1 MKKSL
6 LALAALSTIAGVAQA
21 QSSVTLYGTM
31 DASFAYVQNAGQAD
45 STKQITPTPTMQPNG
60 TAGSGSTAS
69 FATGNLVSGL
79 VDGAFSSSVWGLK
92 GSEDLGGGM
101 KAIFQAEG
109 DLSSNNGGTM
119 QNGLFRR
126 GAFVGLQGGFG
137 EITLGLR
144 GNPLVASHAGTMPV
158 SNNSFNVGVK
168 TAMGFGDDFTKN
180 ALTYVTPVMN
190 GLQATIQYGA
200 SNTVDQAVNGTALI
214 AAATYVVGN
223 FDARIAYQTRNG
235 IDAAGGTQNPTGC
248 PMPAV
253 DLTATSTSTTT
264 PSAGTATTTTTTALA
279 CSPAP
284 GTTSSTFA
292 YMADGVVQ
300 SAAVASPAG
309 NKTTYLAGMKYKVSP
324 ALQVGVAWVH
334 NDYSSLAQANTQ
346 NNVTSAVGQTLGA
359 GYYSINALELGVG
372 YQASPNLLVGANY
385 AITTQDSSLYQ
396 LVATYSLS
404 KRTNVYAMVDVAQN
418 GAGAYQGSG
427 AAVGNFQPFFTNTTT
442 SPTANIT
449 GGAALPNTTQSGVA
463 IGVKHTF

>member
-45 STKQITPTPTMQPNG
+45 STSQGTLKSTAQPNG
-60 TAGSGSTAS
+60 TAGSGSTTN

-109 DLSSNNGGTM
+109 DLSPNNGGTM
-119 QNGLFRR
+119 QNGIFRR

-144 GNPLVASHAGTMPV
+144 ANPLVAAHAGTMPV

-180 ALTYVTPVMN
+180 ALTYVTPQMN

-214 AAATYVVGN
+214 AAATYAVGN

-248 PMPAV
+248 PMPVA
-253 DLTATSTSTTT
+253 DLTCTATGA
-264 PSAGTATTTTTTALA
+264 PSATA
-279 CSPAP
+279 SY
-284 GTTSSTFA
+284 A

-300 SAAVASPAG
+300 QAAVASPAG

-334 NDYSSLAQANTQ
+334 NDYSSGAQINAA
-346 NNVTSAVGQTLGA
+346 NNVTSSVGQSLGA
-359 GYYSINALELGVG
+359 AYYSINTLELGVG

-404 KRTNVYAMVDVAQN
+404 KRTNVYAMVDMAQN
-418 GAGAYQGSG
+418 GAGAYQGTTT
-427 AAVGNFQPFFTNTTT
+427 AVGNFQPFFNNTTT